1 MADSQSTRNAL
12 HQAQQLVSD
21 SQAPSAAAN
30 TRGHDYLKELS
41 LLRHSKNPLL
51 LPEDPFAKSKLNT
64 HYYLLNYLELGQSIL
79 VVGGVQKSY
88 YQHLSAGKELP
99 AHLKDNKSFFY
110 FLRTD
115 GVRQISDLV
124 SRLTHES

>member
-21 SQAPSAAAN
+21 SQALSAAAN

-41 LLRHSKNPLL
+41 QLRHSKNPLL
-51 LPEDPFAKSKLNT
+51 LPEDPFAKQKLNT
-64 HYYLLNYLELGQSIL
+64 HYYLLNFLELGQSFL

-88 YQHLSAGKELP
+88 Y
-99 AHLKDNKSFFY
+99 
-110 FLRTD
+110 
-115 GVRQISDLV
+115 
-124 SRLTHES
+124 